1 MKLVLVLTLLL
12 VHVAEMQT
20 FGMLHT
26 FELHLLRLR
35 WLLTNRIML
44 ERPWLR

>member
-1 MKLVLVLTLLL
+1 LVVILLRA
-12 VHVAEMQT
+12 HVAEMRT

-26 FELHLLRLR
+26 FELYLLHLR
-35 WLLTNRIML
+35 WLLTNRILL